1 MSTLGNVPAE
11 LKGTLGNK
19 SEVGACARVR
29 VAVTDVLLAC
39 TCSTLPAPP
48 NDGLGVRVP

>member
-19 SEVGACARVR
+19 SEVGARVR